1 MEHFEYY
8 WGLRKGELDLAT
20 SLNYIERELHV
31 SGCTREALLT
41 LSSTV
46 RSDMAELFRE
56 GAWTLVP
63 TKQVLNKI
71 STLGDANSN
80 VRNARLRKRYTQ
92 VLAYCSWHMRW
103 DLILFAATSRE
114 GLRVRVCTVDPE
126 GP

>member
-20 SLNYIERELHV
+20 SLNHVERELHV
-31 SGCTREALLT
+31 SGRTREALLT
-41 LSSTV
+41 LSSIV

-56 GAWTLVP
+56 GAWTLVH

-80 VRNARLRKRYTQ
+80 VRNARLRNRYTQ
-92 VLAYCSWHMRW
+92 VLAYCSWRMRW
-103 DLILFAATSRE
+103 DSDLIDSYFRRRSTSTSLCR
-114 GLRVRVCTVDPE
+114 
-126 GP
+126 